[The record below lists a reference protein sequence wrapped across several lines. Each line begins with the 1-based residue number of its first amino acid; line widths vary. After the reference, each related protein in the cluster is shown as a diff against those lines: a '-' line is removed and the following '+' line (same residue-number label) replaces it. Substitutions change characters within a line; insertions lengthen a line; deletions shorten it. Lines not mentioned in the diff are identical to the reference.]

1 LTITY
6 SKLIKESHHC
16 SSECSEQENIG
27 KALQLLKWRGRRGKK
42 TEHVSLSFDG
52 RHSNFHMND
61 TAVWEIVPLSF
72 QIAEEIFIACAGLV
86 SP

>member
-1 LTITY
+1 VA
-6 SKLIKESHHC
+6 
-16 SSECSEQENIG
+16 G
-27 KALQLLKWRGRRGKK
+27 KKGKKK